1 MVFTVTNANQDNS
14 SELSIKE
21 AFATI
26 EQLKDKL
33 EKTEQ
38 KLEKSEHERNEYRKL
53 YELVHLELERI
64 RRHLF
69 GKKSER
75 VVDEQ
80 MTLSFLQ
87 ISEQMKALEQEESSP
102 AANSNRRKN
111 KTRKKASPH
120 GRQKLPEHLP
130 LERIELP
137 PPIEIEENPD
147 DYKKIGEDVSETLER
162 RTATLVRVQIVRPK
176 YAKKND
182 DDAGVIAS
190 DLPTK
195 PIQKGM
201 AGPGLLAHVIISKYL
216 DQIPLNRQEGIFAR
230 ENIVLGRSTLCGW
243 IKQCANLVRLIYD
256 AMVKDAMN
264 AFCIATDATGVLV
277 QAPKQCIRGHFYV
290 MIADRDHV
298 IYAYKRHND
307 GEAVRELL
315 GNYKGYILADAATVY
330 DQLFKENGDRLE
342 CGCNSHARRYF
353 YDSLTTDP
361 KRAMVAIR
369 MFGKLFEIER
379 EIAEKPPDEKKRIRQ
394 EMSKPITDK
403 LFEWCDMQ
411 WPKVIEHTPIY
422 KAIQYARNQKEAL
435 CRFLDDGRLPIHNNF
450 SELKLRH
457 EVVGRRNWIFLGSE
471 DGGEWNCIL
480 TSLIASAKLHGIE
493 PWSYLRDV
501 LTLIPDWPQNRVLEL
516 SPKFW
521 QQTLENT
528 DARER
533 LTANPFWR
541 VSSVNS

>member
-1 MVFTVTNANQDNS
+1 MTNANQDNF
-14 SELSIKE
+14 SELSLKE

-33 EKTEQ
+33 EKTEH

-53 YELVHLELERI
+53 YELVHLELERV

-87 ISEQMKALEQEESSP
+87 ISEQMKALEQEESAP
-102 AANSNRRKN
+102 TPNSNRRKN
-111 KTRKKASPH
+111 KTRKKAKPH

-137 PPIEIEENPD
+137 PPIEIENNPD
-147 DYKKIGEDVSETLER
+147 EYKKIGEDISETLER
-162 RTATLVRVQIVRPK
+162 RPATLVRVQIVRPK
-176 YAKKND
+176 YAKKGD
-182 DDAGVIAS
+182 DDAGVFAS
-190 DLPTK
+190 PLPTK
-195 PIQKGM
+195 PIEKSM

-216 DQIPLNRQEGIFAR
+216 DKTPLNRQEGIFAR

-243 IKQCANLVRLIYD
+243 IKECANLARLIYD
-256 AMVKDAMN
+256 AMVKDAMS

-307 GEAVRELL
+307 GDAVRELL
-315 GNYKGYILADAATVY
+315 GDYKGYILADAATVY
-330 DQLFKENGDRLE
+330 DQLFKENGDRVE
-342 CGCNSHARRYF
+342 CGCNSHSRRYF

-369 MFGKLFEIER
+369 LFGKLFEIER
-379 EIAEKPPDEKKRIRQ
+379 QIAEKPPDEKKRIRQ
-394 EMSKPITDK
+394 EMSKPITEE
-403 LFEWCDMQ
+403 LFKWCDEQ

-422 KAIQYARNQKEAL
+422 KAIQYARNQKSAL

-450 SELKLRH
+450 SELHLRH
-457 EVVGRRNWIFLGSE
+457 QVIGSKNWIFLGSE
-471 DGGEWNCIL
+471 EGGEWNCIL
-480 TSLIASAKLHGIE
+480 TSLIASARLNSIE
-493 PWSYLRDV
+493 PWAYIRDI
-501 LTLIPDWPQNRVLEL
+501 LILLPDWPRNRVLEL

-521 QQTLENT
+521 KQTLENT

-533 LTANPFWR
+533 LAANPFWC
-541 VSSVNS
+541 VTTMNP